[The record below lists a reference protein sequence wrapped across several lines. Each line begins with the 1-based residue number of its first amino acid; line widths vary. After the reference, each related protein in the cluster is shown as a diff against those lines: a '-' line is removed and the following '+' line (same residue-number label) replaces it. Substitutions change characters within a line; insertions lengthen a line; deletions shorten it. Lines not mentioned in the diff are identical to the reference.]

1 MHKPL
6 PNIYDLLRNLIGEPY
21 LHNTLTEM
29 LDFIIM
35 ESGKHDEIK
44 AEQEKLKRRLNHLEN
59 LLRQK

>member
-1 MHKPL
+1 
-6 PNIYDLLRNLIGEPY
+6 
-21 LHNTLTEM
+21 M